1 MKSFQRIY
9 SPRFLHDPA
18 SDAGYPWPSVAAFAD
33 QIDARGLVSQSARAY
48 FADNKVSE
56 ACMDELINAAT
67 RANYAQEVQNIH
79 AFAGL
84 VSMATNGPNGVQG
97 GNAQI
102 FEHMLDRSTATVY
115 RGASGEVT
123 GIMKIQS
130 ETTKQDAPITQW
142 RIGTRDGHSDVY
154 DVVLIAAPWHSSDIT
169 LLNTEKSVP
178 GFRYQRLYVTLVVTD
193 APQPDPVY
201 FGFDPTFDRV
211 PRTIVTTHLDG
222 DGPDFLSLSYQRR
235 LKHAKYQGRTW
246 DALYVVKLFSWAPI
260 PSKTLDK
267 IFGNGQVVWTHEKAW
282 SAFPKLTPTDRLG
295 DFEVDTNLYNVNA
308 MERLISTMETST
320 LAAKNVVALVLQK
333 WLGSHFVHGARCKWT
348 SHTPD
353 VATEWDSWGCQSS

>member
-9 SPRFLHDPA
+9 SPRFLHDPS
-18 SDAGYPWPSVAAFAD
+18 SDTGYPWPSVAALAE
-33 QIDARGLVSQSARAY
+33 QIEARELVSQSAQTY
-48 FADNKVSE
+48 FAYHKVSE
-56 ACMDELINAAT
+56 VCIDELFNAAT
-67 RANYAQEVQNIH
+67 RANYAQDIQNIH

-84 VSMATNGPNGVQG
+84 VSMAANGPNGVEG

-102 FEHMLDRSTATVY
+102 FEHMLRRSNATVY

-130 ETTKQDAPITQW
+130 ETTEQDTPVTQW

-178 GFRYQRLYVTLVVTD
+178 GFRYQRVHVTLVVTD
-193 APQPDPVY
+193 APQPNPVY
-201 FGFDPTFDRV
+201 FGFDRTFDRV

-222 DGPDFLSLSYQRR
+222 DNPDFLSLSYQRR
-235 LKHAKYQGRTW
+235 LKHTKYHGQTW

-260 PSKTLDK
+260 PSKTINK
-267 IFGNGQVVWTHEKAW
+267 IFGNGKVVWTHEKSW

-295 DFEVDTNLYNVNA
+295 QFEVDTNLYNVNA
-308 MERLISTMETST
+308 MERLVSTMETST
-320 LAAKNVVALVLQK
+320 LAAKNVVGLVLQK
-333 WLGSHFVHGARCKWT
+333 WLGSYFVHGVRCKW
-348 SHTPD
+348 SSRTPD
-353 VATEWDSWGCQSS
+353 IATAWDSWGCHSS